1 MQVWEDWDLMAINRI
16 YIPTYGRVG
25 KQKTYDNLP
34 DKWKEKTYLV
44 VSPDEIHSGYQTI
57 SCPIQGKGIAP
68 VRKWIAEHGKE
79 KRYAVLDDDIE
90 FVYTR
95 RENEDGPSNKSLTN
109 QQFDDMFNTMN
120 NWIDEGYIHVACDV
134 CWNPPTRNLEYKVN
148 SRITNNIFYDGTK
161 LPIEKIDWTSL
172 DIAEDYYVN
181 LQLLTMCTGNLRNKL
196 TTNPRSRRDK
206 VIQTMQEHD
215 PSLYKEIIR
224 YLKDGNYYN
233 PL

>member
-1 MQVWEDWDLMAINRI
+1 MIDVI

-25 KQKTYDNLP
+25 QQKTYDNIP

-95 RENEDGPSNKSLTN
+95 REDEEGPSNKPLTDN
-109 QQFDDMFNTMN
+109 QFDDMFNTMN
-120 NWIDEGYIHVACDV
+120 SWIDEGYIHVACDV
-134 CWNPPTRNLEYKVN
+134 CWNPPTRNVEYKVN
-148 SRITNNIFYDGTK
+148 SRITNNIIYD
-161 LPIEKIDWTSL
+161 LSL
-172 DIAEDYYVN
+172 IH
-181 LQLLTMCTGNLRNKL
+181 
-196 TTNPRSRRDK
+196 
-206 VIQTMQEHD
+206 I
-215 PSLYKEIIR
+215 
-224 YLKDGNYYN
+224 
-233 PL
+233 